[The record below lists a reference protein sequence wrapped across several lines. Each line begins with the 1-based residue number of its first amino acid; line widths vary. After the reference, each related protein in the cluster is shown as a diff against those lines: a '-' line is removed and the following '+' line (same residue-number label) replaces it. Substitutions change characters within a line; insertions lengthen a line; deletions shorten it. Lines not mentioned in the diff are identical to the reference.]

1 MNLVDDKTIVRQ
13 YFNSTGFDRWQR
25 IYGDG
30 KVNKVQLDIRTGHQK
45 TVDTVLGW
53 LQADGNLP
61 GLSVCDAG
69 CGVGSLSI
77 PLAEAGAIVC
87 ASDISEKMVAEAY
100 DRATAVPGKLYNI
113 SFAAQDLEA
122 LTGKFHTVI
131 CLDVLIHYP
140 QSKAAEMIAH
150 LSSIAQSRLIISFA
164 PKTLALT
171 ALKKFGE
178 LFPGPSKATRA
189 YQHREADI
197 IKILESNG
205 FVINRAAMNSTS
217 FYYSRLLEAVRK

>member
-1 MNLVDDKTIVRQ
+1 MNLVNDKDIVKQ

-53 LQADGNLP
+53 LQADGNLR

-87 ASDISEKMVAEAY
+87 ASDISDKMVAEAY
-100 DRATAVPGKLYNI
+100 DRSTAVPGKQYNI

-150 LSSIAQSRLIISFA
+150 LSSIAQSRLILSFA

-178 LFPGPSKATRA
+178 LFPGPSKTTRA

-205 FVINRAAMNSTS
+205 FAINRTAMNSTS

>member
-30 KVNKVQLDIRTGHQK
+30 KVNKVQLDIRTGHQQ

-53 LQADGNLP
+53 LQADGNLR

-100 DRATAVPGKLYNI
+100 DRATAVPGQLYNI

-140 QSKAAEMIAH
+140 QDKAAEMIAH
-150 LSSIAQSRLIISFA
+150 LSSIAQSRLILSFA

-178 LFPGPSKATRA
+178 LFPGPSKTTRA

-205 FVINRAAMNSTS
+205 FAINRAAMTSTS

>member
-13 YFNSTGFDRWQR
+13 YFNSTGFDRWKR

-53 LQADGNLP
+53 LQADGNLR
-61 GLSVCDAG
+61 GLSVYNTG
-69 CGVGSLSI
+69 YSMGSLSI
-77 PLAEAGAIVC
+77 PLAEAKAIVC

-100 DRATAVPGKLYNI
+100 DRATAFPGKLYNI
-113 SFAAQDLEA
+113 SFSAQDLEA

-140 QSKAAEMIAH
+140 QAKAAEMIAH

-205 FVINRAAMNSTS
+205 FVINRVAMNSTS